1 MPNQAEWIKV
11 VTDPMGIAAFAL
23 FLLFLILSQTK
34 KADERRWLAPV
45 FVVLAIISL
54 LGGFKIALLTMQTD
68 SKTVEPSARTFPGVT
83 VKGDINVESHSDQSP
98 AIGINFGTL
107 NSGTLSSEQKSER
120 PNDKTSDVQK

>member
-23 FLLFLILSQTK
+23 FLVFLILSRTK

-54 LGGFKIALLTMQTD
+54 LGGFTVAFLTRTTD
-68 SKTVEPSARTFPGVT
+68 IKTVETPSHVMPGL
-83 VKGDINVESHSDQSP
+83 NVEGGINAETRGPNS
-98 AIGINFGTL
+98 AATGINFGTV
-107 NSGTLSSEQKSER
+107 NSGTPSSEQKPER
-120 PNDKTSDVQK
+120 SSDKTSDAQK